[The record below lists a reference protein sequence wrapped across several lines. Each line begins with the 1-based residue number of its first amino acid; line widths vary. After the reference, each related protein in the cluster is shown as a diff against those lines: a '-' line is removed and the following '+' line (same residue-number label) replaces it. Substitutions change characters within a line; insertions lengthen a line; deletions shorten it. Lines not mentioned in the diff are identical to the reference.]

1 MYVNTIFMSTR
12 TSGLAA
18 ILAPSHSGTSPEAET
33 SAIAI
38 DAKAN
43 RTDQGRPPRPSA
55 RQRDFAMSN
64 MKQIAAMARVSLGTV
79 SNVLNDT
86 AAVRRRY
93 GDEFSPGLMK
103 HNC

>member
-1 MYVNTIFMSTR
+1 
-12 TSGLAA
+12 
-18 ILAPSHSGTSPEAET
+18 
-33 SAIAI
+33 
-38 DAKAN
+38 
-43 RTDQGRPPRPSA
+43 
-55 RQRDFAMSN
+55 MSN